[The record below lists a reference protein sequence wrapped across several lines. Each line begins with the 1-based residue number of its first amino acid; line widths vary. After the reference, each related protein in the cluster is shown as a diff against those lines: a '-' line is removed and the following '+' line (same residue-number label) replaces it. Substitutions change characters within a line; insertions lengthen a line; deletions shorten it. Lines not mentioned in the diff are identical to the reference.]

1 MARFVDLARDKRGVL
16 SLNNFENVR
25 LTNGEVADLLVF
37 LLGWGSV
44 GGLRL
49 RRILRCRVGSLAI
62 ASLACIVGSLG
73 HLARCISCPLG
84 WFISTKNFK
93 VCRL

>member
-16 SLNNFENVR
+16 SLINFENVR
-25 LTNGEVADLLVF
+25 LTDGEVADLLVF

-49 RRILRCRVGSLAI
+49 
-62 ASLACIVGSLG
+62 
-73 HLARCISCPLG
+73 
-84 WFISTKNFK
+84 
-93 VCRL
+93 